1 MSLAFWYYLIAIS
14 ESLRDMFTT
23 ASRLSLGAVILCAF
37 LLGLKIAFSLDND
50 LSTYLADKTSPLSLA
65 FSKVP
70 KILKISVFV
79 IILSNVLYVVVPKK
93 QDLIIISGLA
103 VGENIVREIGK
114 SELANK
120 LYLVVNKQLDSI
132 LEKDQ
137 SKEKKEQ
144 PKAAS
149 TAPNAA
155 SAAPNAASAAQ

>member
-14 ESLRDMFTT
+14 ESLRDMLTT
-23 ASRLSLGAVILCAF
+23 ASRLSLAATIICAF

-50 LSTYLADKTSPLSLA
+50 LSAYLADKTSPLSLA

-79 IILSNVLYVVVPKK
+79 LILSNILYVVVPKK

-103 VGENIVREIGK
+103 VGENVVREIGK
-114 SELANK
+114 SELVNK
-120 LYLVVNKQLDSI
+120 LYLVVNKQLDAI

-137 SKEKKEQ
+137 PKEKKEQ

-155 SAAPNAASAAQ
+155 SAAR

>member
-1 MSLAFWYYLIAIS
+1 M
-14 ESLRDMFTT
+14 
-23 ASRLSLGAVILCAF
+23 GAVILCAF
-37 LLGLKIAFSLDND
+37 LLGLKITFSLDND
-50 LSTYLADKTSPLSLA
+50 LSAYLADKTSPLLLA

-79 IILSNVLYVVVPKK
+79 LILSNILYVVVPKK

-120 LYLVVNKQLDSI
+120 LYLVVNKQLDAI

-137 SKEKKEQ
+137 SEDKKEQ

-155 SAAPNAASAAQ
+155 SAAQ

>member
-1 MSLAFWYYLIAIS
+1 MSLAFWYYLISIS
-14 ESLRDMFTT
+14 ESLRDMLTT
-23 ASRLSLGAVILCAF
+23 ASRLSLAAIILCAF

-50 LSTYLADKTSPLSLA
+50 LSAYLADKTSPLSLA

-79 IILSNVLYVVVPKK
+79 LILSNVLYTVVPKK

-120 LYLVVNKQLDSI
+120 LYLVVNKQLDAI

-137 SKEKKEQ
+137 PKEKKEQ
-144 PKAAS
+144 PK
-149 TAPNAA
+149 AA

>member
-1 MSLAFWYYLIAIS
+1 MSLAFWYYLISIS
-14 ESLRDMFTT
+14 ESLRDMLTT
-23 ASRLSLGAVILCAF
+23 ASRLSLAAIILCAF

-50 LSTYLADKTSPLSLA
+50 LSAYLADKTSPLSLA

-79 IILSNVLYVVVPKK
+79 LILSNILYVVVPKK

-120 LYLVVNKQLDSI
+120 LYLVVNKQLDAI

-137 SKEKKEQ
+137 PKEKKEQ

-155 SAAPNAASAAQ
+155 SVAQ

>member
-1 MSLAFWYYLIAIS
+1 MSLAFWYYLISIS
-14 ESLRDMFTT
+14 ESLRDMLTT
-23 ASRLSLGAVILCAF
+23 ASRLSLGAIILCAF

-79 IILSNVLYVVVPKK
+79 LILSNILYVVVPKK

-120 LYLVVNKQLDSI
+120 LYLVVNKQLDAI
-132 LEKDQ
+132 LERDESKDQ
-137 SKEKKEQ
+137 PKEQ

-155 SAAPNAASAAQ
+155 SAAQ

>member
-1 MSLAFWYYLIAIS
+1 MSLAFWYYLISIS
-14 ESLRDMFTT
+14 ESLRDMLTT
-23 ASRLSLGAVILCAF
+23 ASRLSLGAIILCAF

-50 LSTYLADKTSPLSLA
+50 LSAYLADKASPLSLA

-79 IILSNVLYVVVPKK
+79 LILSNILYVVVPKK

-120 LYLVVNKQLDSI
+120 LYLVVNKQLDAI

-137 SKEKKEQ
+137 SEDKKEQ

-155 SAAPNAASAAQ
+155 SAAQ

>member
-1 MSLAFWYYLIAIS
+1 MSLAFWYYLISIS
-14 ESLRDMFTT
+14 ESLRDILTT
-23 ASRLSLGAVILCAF
+23 ASRLSLAAIILCAF

-50 LSTYLADKTSPLSLA
+50 LSAYLADKTSPLSLA

-79 IILSNVLYVVVPKK
+79 LILSNILYVVVPKK

-120 LYLVVNKQLDSI
+120 LYLVVNKQLDAI

-137 SKEKKEQ
+137 PEEKKEQ

-155 SAAPNAASAAQ
+155 STAQ

>member
-1 MSLAFWYYLIAIS
+1 MSLAFWYYLISIS
-14 ESLRDMFTT
+14 ESLRDMLTT
-23 ASRLSLGAVILCAF
+23 ASRLSLAAIILCAF

-50 LSTYLADKTSPLSLA
+50 LSAYLADKTSPLSLA

-79 IILSNVLYVVVPKK
+79 IILSNILYVVVPKK

-155 SAAPNAASAAQ
+155 SAAQ

>member
-1 MSLAFWYYLIAIS
+1 MSLAFWYYLISIS
-14 ESLRDMFTT
+14 ESLRDMLTT
-23 ASRLSLGAVILCAF
+23 ASRLSLAAIILCAF

-50 LSTYLADKTSPLSLA
+50 LSTYLADKASPLSLA

-79 IILSNVLYVVVPKK
+79 LILSNILYVVVPKK

-120 LYLVVNKQLDSI
+120 LYLVVNKQLDAI

-137 SKEKKEQ
+137 PKEKKEQ

-155 SAAPNAASAAQ
+155 SAAQ

>member
-1 MSLAFWYYLIAIS
+1 MSLAFWYYLISIS
-14 ESLRDMFTT
+14 ESLRDMLTT

-50 LSTYLADKTSPLSLA
+50 LSAYLADKTSPLSLA

-79 IILSNVLYVVVPKK
+79 LILSNILYVVVPKK

-137 SKEKKEQ
+137 PKEKKEQ

-149 TAPNAA
+149 TAPNAV
-155 SAAPNAASAAQ
+155 STAQ

>member
-1 MSLAFWYYLIAIS
+1 MSLAFWYYLISIS

-23 ASRLSLGAVILCAF
+23 ASRLSLAAIILCAF

-50 LSTYLADKTSPLSLA
+50 LSAYLADKTSPLSLA

-79 IILSNVLYVVVPKK
+79 IILSNILYVVVPKK

-120 LYLVVNKQLDSI
+120 LYLVVNKQLDAI

-137 SKEKKEQ
+137 PKEKKEQ

-155 SAAPNAASAAQ
+155 SAAQ

>member
-14 ESLRDMFTT
+14 ESLRDMLTT
-23 ASRLSLGAVILCAF
+23 ASRLSLAAIILCAF

-50 LSTYLADKTSPLSLA
+50 LSAYLADKTSPLSLA

-79 IILSNVLYVVVPKK
+79 LILSNILYVVVPKK

-120 LYLVVNKQLDSI
+120 LYLVVNKQLDAI
-132 LEKDQ
+132 LERDESKDQ
-137 SKEKKEQ
+137 PKEQ

-155 SAAPNAASAAQ
+155 SVAQ

>member
-1 MSLAFWYYLIAIS
+1 MSLAFWYYLISIS
-14 ESLRDMFTT
+14 ESLRDMLTT
-23 ASRLSLGAVILCAF
+23 ASRLSLGALILCVF

-50 LSTYLADKTSPLSLA
+50 LSAYLADKTSPLSLA

-79 IILSNVLYVVVPKK
+79 LILSNVLYAVVPKK

-120 LYLVVNKQLDSI
+120 LYLVVNKQLDAI
-132 LEKDQ
+132 LEKDRP
-137 SKEKKEQ
+137 KEKKEQ

-155 SAAPNAASAAQ
+155 SAAQ

>member
-14 ESLRDMFTT
+14 ESLRDMLTT
-23 ASRLSLGAVILCAF
+23 ASRLSLAATIICAF

-50 LSTYLADKTSPLSLA
+50 LSAYLADKTSPLSLA

-79 IILSNVLYVVVPKK
+79 LILSNVLYVVVPKK

-120 LYLVVNKQLDSI
+120 LYLVVNKQLDAI

-137 SKEKKEQ
+137 PKEKKEQ

-155 SAAPNAASAAQ
+155 SAAQ

>member
-14 ESLRDMFTT
+14 ESLRDMLTT
-23 ASRLSLGAVILCAF
+23 ASRLSLAATIICAF

-50 LSTYLADKTSPLSLA
+50 LSAYLADKTSPLSLA

-79 IILSNVLYVVVPKK
+79 LILSNILYVVVPKK

-120 LYLVVNKQLDSI
+120 LYLVVNKQLDAI
-132 LEKDQ
+132 LERDESKDQ
-137 SKEKKEQ
+137 PKEQ
-144 PKAAS
+144 PKVAS

-155 SAAPNAASAAQ
+155 SVAQ

>member
-1 MSLAFWYYLIAIS
+1 MSLAFWYYLISIS
-14 ESLRDMFTT
+14 ESLRDMLTT

-50 LSTYLADKTSPLSLA
+50 LSAYLADKASPLSLA

-79 IILSNVLYVVVPKK
+79 LILSNILYVVVPKK

-120 LYLVVNKQLDSI
+120 LYLVVNKQLDAI
-132 LEKDQ
+132 LERDESKDQ
-137 SKEKKEQ
+137 PKEKKEQ

-155 SAAPNAASAAQ
+155 SAAQ

>member
-1 MSLAFWYYLIAIS
+1 MSLAFWYYLISIS
-14 ESLRDMFTT
+14 ESLRDMLTT

-50 LSTYLADKTSPLSLA
+50 LSAYLADKTSPLSLA

-79 IILSNVLYVVVPKK
+79 LILSNVLYTVVPKK

-120 LYLVVNKQLDSI
+120 LYLVVNKQLDAI

-155 SAAPNAASAAQ
+155 SAAQ

>member
-1 MSLAFWYYLIAIS
+1 MSLAFWYYLISIS

-23 ASRLSLGAVILCAF
+23 ASRLSLAAIILCAF
-37 LLGLKIAFSLDND
+37 LLGLKIAFSLDNN
-50 LSTYLADKTSPLSLA
+50 LSAYLADKTSPLSLA

-79 IILSNVLYVVVPKK
+79 LILSNILYVVVPKK

-120 LYLVVNKQLDSI
+120 LYLVVNKQLDAI

-137 SKEKKEQ
+137 PKEKKEQ

-155 SAAPNAASAAQ
+155 STAQ

>member
-14 ESLRDMFTT
+14 ESLRDMLTT
-23 ASRLSLGAVILCAF
+23 ASRLSLAATILCTF

-50 LSTYLADKTSPLSLA
+50 LSAYLADKTSPLSLA

-79 IILSNVLYVVVPKK
+79 LILSNILYAVVPKK

-120 LYLVVNKQLDSI
+120 LYLVVNKQLDAI

-137 SKEKKEQ
+137 PKEKKEQ

-149 TAPNAA
+149 AAPNAA

>member
-1 MSLAFWYYLIAIS
+1 MSLAFWYYLISIS
-14 ESLRDMFTT
+14 ESLRDMLTT
-23 ASRLSLGAVILCAF
+23 ASRLSLAAIILCAF

-50 LSTYLADKTSPLSLA
+50 LSAYLADKTSPLSLA

-79 IILSNVLYVVVPKK
+79 LILSNILYVVVPKK

-120 LYLVVNKQLDSI
+120 LYLVVNKQLDAI

-137 SKEKKEQ
+137 PKEKKEQ

-149 TAPNAA
+149 V
-155 SAAPNAASAAQ
+155 APNAASAAQ

>member
-14 ESLRDMFTT
+14 ESLRDMLTT
-23 ASRLSLGAVILCAF
+23 ASRLSLAATIICAF

-50 LSTYLADKTSPLSLA
+50 LSAYLADKTSPLSLA

-79 IILSNVLYVVVPKK
+79 LILSNILYVVVPKK

-120 LYLVVNKQLDSI
+120 LYLVVNKQLDAI
-132 LEKDQ
+132 LERDESKDQ
-137 SKEKKEQ
+137 PKEQ

-155 SAAPNAASAAQ
+155 SVAQ

>member
-1 MSLAFWYYLIAIS
+1 MSLAFWYYLISIS
-14 ESLRDMFTT
+14 ESLRDMLTT
-23 ASRLSLGAVILCAF
+23 ASRLSLGTIILCAF

-50 LSTYLADKTSPLSLA
+50 LSAYLADKTSPLSLA

-79 IILSNVLYVVVPKK
+79 LILSNVLYVVVPKK

-120 LYLVVNKQLDSI
+120 LYLVVNKQLDAI

-137 SKEKKEQ
+137 SEDKKEQ

-155 SAAPNAASAAQ
+155 SAAQ

>member
-14 ESLRDMFTT
+14 ESLREMLTTFTT
-23 ASRLSLGAVILCAF
+23 LSLITAIACAIIAILKTAF
-37 LLGLKIAFSLDND
+37 CLDKYFAAIISD
-50 LSTYLADKTSPLSLA
+50 ETSPVTRTLA
-65 FSKVP
+65 KVP
-70 KILKISVFV
+70 RLFKISVAVLVLSNLLYV
-79 IILSNVLYVVVPKK
+79 IIPKK

-132 LEKDQ
+132 LERDESKDQ
-137 SKEKKEQ
+137 PEEKKEQ

-149 TAPNAA
+149 V
-155 SAAPNAASAAQ
+155 APNAASAAQ

>member
-14 ESLRDMFTT
+14 ESLRDMLTT
-23 ASRLSLGAVILCAF
+23 ASRLSLGAIILCAF

-50 LSTYLADKTSPLSLA
+50 LSAYLADKASPLSLA

-79 IILSNVLYVVVPKK
+79 IILSNILYVVVPKK

-120 LYLVVNKQLDSI
+120 LYLVVNKQLDAI

-137 SKEKKEQ
+137 SEDKKEQ

-155 SAAPNAASAAQ
+155 SAAQ

>member
-1 MSLAFWYYLIAIS
+1 MSLAFWYYLISIS
-14 ESLRDMFTT
+14 ESLRDMLTT

-50 LSTYLADKTSPLSLA
+50 LLAYLADKTSPLSLA

-79 IILSNVLYVVVPKK
+79 LILSNILYVVVPKK

-120 LYLVVNKQLDSI
+120 LYLVVNKQLDAI

-137 SKEKKEQ
+137 PKEKKEQ

-155 SAAPNAASAAQ
+155 SAAQ

>member
-14 ESLRDMFTT
+14 ESLRDMLTT
-23 ASRLSLGAVILCAF
+23 ASRLSLAATIICAF

-50 LSTYLADKTSPLSLA
+50 LSAYLADKTSPLSLA

-79 IILSNVLYVVVPKK
+79 IILSNILYVVVPKK

-114 SELANK
+114 PELANK
-120 LYLVVNKQLDSI
+120 LYLVVNKQLDAI

-137 SKEKKEQ
+137 PKEKKEQ

-155 SAAPNAASAAQ
+155 SAAQ

>member
-1 MSLAFWYYLIAIS
+1 MSLAFWYYLISIS
-14 ESLRDMFTT
+14 ESLRDMLTT
-23 ASRLSLGAVILCAF
+23 ASRLSLAAIILCAF

-50 LSTYLADKTSPLSLA
+50 LSAYLADKTSPLSLA

-79 IILSNVLYVVVPKK
+79 IILSNILYVVVPKK

-120 LYLVVNKQLDSI
+120 LYLVVNKQLDAI

-137 SKEKKEQ
+137 SEDKKEQ

-155 SAAPNAASAAQ
+155 SAAQ

>member
-1 MSLAFWYYLIAIS
+1 ML
-14 ESLRDMFTT
+14 TT
-23 ASRLSLGAVILCAF
+23 ASRLSLAAIILCAF
-37 LLGLKIAFSLDND
+37 LLGLKIAFSLDNN
-50 LSTYLADKTSPLSLA
+50 LSAYLADKTSPLSLA

-79 IILSNVLYVVVPKK
+79 IILSNILYVVVPKK

-120 LYLVVNKQLDSI
+120 LYLVVNKQLDAI
-132 LEKDQ
+132 LERDESKD
-137 SKEKKEQ
+137 Q

>member
-1 MSLAFWYYLIAIS
+1 MKMSLAFWYYLISIS

-23 ASRLSLGAVILCAF
+23 ASRLSLAAIILCAF

-50 LSTYLADKTSPLSLA
+50 LSAYLADKTSPLSLA

-79 IILSNVLYVVVPKK
+79 LILSNILYVVVPKK

-120 LYLVVNKQLDSI
+120 LYLVVNKQLDAI
-132 LEKDQ
+132 LEKDRP
-137 SKEKKEQ
+137 KEKKDQ

-149 TAPNAA
+149 TAPK
-155 SAAPNAASAAQ
+155 AASAAQ

>member
-1 MSLAFWYYLIAIS
+1 MSLAFWYYLISIS
-14 ESLRDMFTT
+14 ESLRDMLTT
-23 ASRLSLGAVILCAF
+23 ASRLSLGAIILCAF

-50 LSTYLADKTSPLSLA
+50 LSAYLADKTSPLSLA

-79 IILSNVLYVVVPKK
+79 IILSNILYVVVPKK

-120 LYLVVNKQLDSI
+120 LYLVVNKQLDAI

-137 SKEKKEQ
+137 SEDKKEQ
-144 PKAAS
+144 PKAV
-149 TAPNAA
+149 

>member
-1 MSLAFWYYLIAIS
+1 M
-14 ESLRDMFTT
+14 
-23 ASRLSLGAVILCAF
+23 
-37 LLGLKIAFSLDND
+37 
-50 LSTYLADKTSPLSLA
+50 
-65 FSKVP
+65 
-70 KILKISVFV
+70 
-79 IILSNVLYVVVPKK
+79 PKK

-120 LYLVVNKQLDSI
+120 LYMVVNKQLDAI

-137 SKEKKEQ
+137 SEDKKEQ

-155 SAAPNAASAAQ
+155 SAAQ

>member
-14 ESLRDMFTT
+14 ESLRDMLTT
-23 ASRLSLGAVILCAF
+23 ASRLSLAAIILCAF

-50 LSTYLADKTSPLSLA
+50 LSAYLADKTSPLSLA

-79 IILSNVLYVVVPKK
+79 IILSNVLYAVVPKK

-120 LYLVVNKQLDSI
+120 LYLVVNKQLDAI

-155 SAAPNAASAAQ
+155 SAAQ

>member
-1 MSLAFWYYLIAIS
+1 MSLAFWYYLISIS
-14 ESLRDMFTT
+14 ESLRDMLTT
-23 ASRLSLGAVILCAF
+23 ASRLSLGAIILCAF

-50 LSTYLADKTSPLSLA
+50 LSAYLADKASPLSLA

-79 IILSNVLYVVVPKK
+79 LILSNILYVVVPKK

-120 LYLVVNKQLDSI
+120 LYMVVNKQLDAI

-137 SKEKKEQ
+137 SEDKKEQ

-155 SAAPNAASAAQ
+155 SAAQ

>member
-1 MSLAFWYYLIAIS
+1 MKMSLAFWYYLIAIS

-23 ASRLSLGAVILCAF
+23 ASRLSLAAIILCAF

-50 LSTYLADKTSPLSLA
+50 LSAYLANKTSPLSLA

-79 IILSNVLYVVVPKK
+79 LILSNILYVVVPKK

-120 LYLVVNKQLDSI
+120 LYLVVNKQLDAI

-137 SKEKKEQ
+137 PEEKKEQ

-155 SAAPNAASAAQ
+155 SAAQ